1 MAGQVTN
8 LIYGPPTYIKI
19 GPYGTAK
26 DSCTDVGF
34 TDGGLKLVAAYTM
47 DKHMVDQHRG
57 PVDVNLK
64 EVNFTL
70 EMTLAQPSLANLQF
84 ALGLSD
90 ASLSGSVL
98 SVGSGISI
106 PKLTIY
112 FQGPGPAG
120 GTRDV
125 KIQRCYLSDPSPLS
139 STKANSNLTLK
150 FTLLEDTTVADS
162 KQSFFVITD
171 SVA

>member
-8 LIYGPPTYIKI
+8 LIYGPPAYIKI
-19 GPYGTAK
+19 GAYGTAEE
-26 DSCTDVGF
+26 SCTDIGF

-47 DKHMVDQHRG
+47 DKHMVDQHKG
-57 PVDVNLK
+57 PVDVSLK

-70 EMTLAQPSLANLQF
+70 EMTLAEPSLANLKY

-90 ASLSGSVL
+90 ASVAGSVL

-106 PKLTIY
+106 PKLTI
-112 FQGPGPAG
+112 FFKGPGPNG
-120 GTRDV
+120 LNRNV
-125 KIQRCYLSDPSPLS
+125 KIQRCYLSDPTPLS

-162 KQSFFVITD
+162 KQAFFVITD
-171 SVA
+171 AA